1 MRTFAF
7 SGIEAVP
14 VEVQVQISSGA
25 PALLLVGLPDK
36 AVGEARERMRAAL
49 SAMGLALPPR
59 RVLINLAPADLLK
72 EGSHFDLPITLGV
85 LAAMEVVPR
94 EDLYGYA
101 ALGELSLD
109 GTLNPVAGVLPAAIG
124 ASTLD
129 LGLICPASQGGEAAW
144 AGRIEVLAA
153 ADLLSLINHFR
164 GTQVLTPPETAGV
177 AEAARAPDLAEVK
190 GMETAKRAVE
200 IAAAG
205 GHNLLMIGP
214 PGSGKSM
221 LAARLPGL
229 LPDLTPR
236 EALEVSMIHS
246 VAGML
251 DGGRLVMRP
260 PFREPHHS
268 ASQAALTGGGQRAK
282 PGEISLAHRGV
293 LFLDELPEFP
303 KQTLESLRQPM
314 ETGRTTVARAAAHIT
329 YPARFQLVAAMNPCR
344 CGYLGDASRECGR
357 APRCARGLPEP
368 DQRPGAGPDR
378 PDGGGA
384 AGDGGRTC
392 ARAGRGAERRG
403 GGARGA
409 GAGSAADALR
419 RGWSDQQ
426 RRGRQPRCR
435 DDGRCTCA
443 GGAGDGEAAPVTTG
457 LYTRCCGSA
466 ARSPIWPV
474 RRWCSGRTL
483 PRRWRSAIAC
493 RGGSGEVERLTS
505 SVLPPERIGDAPHG
519 ACRIDHHE
527 IEAHPCPRPFR
538 MFRQHDL
545 RCRQQPRSLPRAQ
558 RHRRVG
564 KRRPRLH
571 LDDRK
576 QVRPCRDHIDFAG
589 LGAQTLRQH
598 APAVALQGATRGR
611 LGIDATSIGSDHG
624 AQPVAWQLMSG
635 E

>member
-1 MRTFAF
+1 MTALRSAAAIARVRTFAF

-14 VEVQVQISSGA
+14 VEVQVQISSGT

-49 SAMGLALPPR
+49 SAIGLALPPR

-85 LAAMEVVPR
+85 LAAMEVLPR

-144 AGRIEVLAA
+144 AGRIEVLGAT
-153 ADLLSLINHFR
+153 DLLSLINHFR

-177 AEAARAPDLAEVK
+177 AEAARSPDLADVK

-200 IAAAG
+200 IAAGG

-221 LAARLPGL
+221 LAARMPGL
-229 LPDLTPR
+229 LPDLTPK

-251 DGGRLVMRP
+251 EGGRLVMRP

-268 ASQAALTGGGQRAK
+268 ASQAALAGGGQRAK

-357 APRCARGLPEP
+357 APRCAEDYQNRLSGPMLDRIDLTVEVQPATAAELARAPPGEPSASVAARVARARAAQRKRYGEDGPTSNAEADSRDVEMTTESHALAEQAMEKLRLSPRGYTRVVRVGRTIADLAGANVV
-368 DQRPGAGPDR
+368 QRPHV
-378 PDGGGA
+378 
-384 AGDGGRTC
+384 
-392 ARAGRGAERRG
+392 AE
-403 GGARGA
+403 
-409 GAGSAADALR
+409 AL
-419 RGWSDQQ
+419 
-426 RRGRQPRCR
+426 
-435 DDGRCTCA
+435 A
-443 GGAGDGEAAPVTTG
+443 
-457 LYTRCCGSA
+457 
-466 ARSPIWPV
+466 
-474 RRWCSGRTL
+474 
-483 PRRWRSAIAC
+483 
-493 RGGSGEVERLTS
+493 
-505 SVLPPERIGDAPHG
+505 
-519 ACRIDHHE
+519 
-527 IEAHPCPRPFR
+527 F
-538 MFRQHDL
+538 
-545 RCRQQPRSLPRAQ
+545 
-558 RHRRVG
+558 RHRMPG
-564 KRRPRLH
+564 
-571 LDDRK
+571 RK
-576 QVRPCRDHIDFAG
+576 
-589 LGAQTLRQH
+589 
-598 APAVALQGATRGR
+598 
-611 LGIDATSIGSDHG
+611 
-624 AQPVAWQLMSG
+624 W
-635 E
+635 